1 MYFSWFRSRKP
12 DYIMKPTINMSE
24 KEVPLKK
31 STLLALIADKLKDRT
46 LFPEKVEASKK
57 ILEGDKA
64 IPA

>member
-1 MYFSWFRSRKP
+1 
-12 DYIMKPTINMSE
+12 MKSTKNMSE
-24 KEVPLKK
+24 KEVPVKK